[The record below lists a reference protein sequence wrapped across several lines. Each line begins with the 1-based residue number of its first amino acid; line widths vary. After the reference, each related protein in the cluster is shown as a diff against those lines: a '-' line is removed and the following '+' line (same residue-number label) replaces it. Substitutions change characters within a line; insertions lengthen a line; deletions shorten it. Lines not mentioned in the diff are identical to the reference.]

1 VSSTSKRYGEEIMKP
16 VNIIRRSKILFVI
29 AGCLS
34 FVCSYQAQADNN
46 IYISSTSNTSGDPNL
61 LNPASINIG
70 YENKNATAA
79 SPLLIIVA
87 VPDLPNGEPVP
98 TLSNVSLLSG
108 TFYGLTFTSGVN
120 SAFSLTS
127 GSVYNALGLPGPAS
141 ASFANFKNFVPATV
155 TSFDLYVFA
164 ENCALG
170 MSSCAAPLN
179 IDIENSVPGTFIT
192 AFNCPLVSSTP
203 CRNGTEGATP
213 FTTSGVTPEPTT
225 MLLFGTGLVAL
236 VAKRR
241 RRMPRNPIAA

>member
-1 VSSTSKRYGEEIMKP
+1 MKP
-16 VNIIRRSKILFVI
+16 MGRTHRYEILFVI

-34 FVCSYQAQADNN
+34 LVCSYQTKADNN

-108 TFYGLTFTSGVN
+108 TFYGLTFTGGLN

-127 GSVYNALGLPGPAS
+127 GSVYNTLGLPGPAS
-141 ASFANFKNFVPATV
+141 ASFANFKLFVPAAV

-164 ENCALG
+164 DNCALG
-170 MSSCAAPLN
+170 ATSCAAPIN

-192 AFNCPLVSSTP
+192 AFNCPVVSSVP

-213 FTTSGVTPEPTT
+213 FTTAGLVTPEPST
-225 MLLFGTGLVAL
+225 MLLFGTGLIAL
-236 VAKRR
+236 KAKLRR
-241 RRMPRNPIAA
+241 RKSEKKAIA

>member
-1 VSSTSKRYGEEIMKP
+1 MKRIAMTHRWG
-16 VNIIRRSKILFVI
+16 ILLVI

-34 FVCSYQAQADNN
+34 LVCSYPAKADNN
-46 IYISSTSNTSGDPNL
+46 IYVSSTSNTSGDPNL

-70 YENKNATAA
+70 YQNKNASAA

-108 TFYGLTFTSGVN
+108 TFYGLTFTGGVN

-127 GSVYNALGLPGPAS
+127 GSVYNTLGLPGPAS

-164 ENCALG
+164 EGCALG
-170 MSSCAAPLN
+170 MSSCPAPLN

-192 AFNCPLVSSTP
+192 AFNCPAVASTP

-213 FTTSGVTPEPTT
+213 FTTSGLISPGLVTPEPTS

-236 VAKRR
+236 GAKFRR
-241 RRMPRNPIAA
+241 RKASDSIAA

>member
-1 VSSTSKRYGEEIMKP
+1 MKLMGRTRRYE
-16 VNIIRRSKILFVI
+16 ILFLI

-34 FVCSYQAQADNN
+34 LVYSYQAQADNN

-70 YENKNATAA
+70 YENKNAIAS

-108 TFYGLTFTSGVN
+108 SFYGLTFTGGVN
-120 SAFSLTS
+120 SQFSLTS
-127 GSVYNALGLPGPAS
+127 GSVYNTLGLPGPVS
-141 ASFANFKNFVPATV
+141 ASFANFKDFVPATV

-164 ENCALG
+164 DNCALG
-170 MSSCAAPLN
+170 TTSCAAPIN

-192 AFNCPLVSSTP
+192 AFNCPVVSSTP

-213 FTTSGVTPEPTT
+213 FTTAGLVTPEPTS

-236 VAKRR
+236 GAKLRR
-241 RRMPRNPIAA
+241 RKSGKEVIA

>member
-1 VSSTSKRYGEEIMKP
+1 MKP
-16 VNIIRRSKILFVI
+16 TAMTHRCGILFVI

-34 FVCSYQAQADNN
+34 FVCSYQARADNN
-46 IYISSTSNTSGDPNL
+46 IYVSSTSNTSGDPNL

-70 YENKNATAA
+70 YQNTNANAA

-98 TLSNVSLLSG
+98 MLSNVSLLSG
-108 TFYGLTFTSGVN
+108 TFYGLTFTGGVN

-127 GSVYNALGLPGPAS
+127 GSVYSTLGLPGPAS
-141 ASFANFKNFVPATV
+141 SSFANFKNFVPATV

-170 MSSCAAPLN
+170 MTSCAAPLN

-192 AFNCPLVSSTP
+192 AFNCPAVSPTP

-213 FTTSGVTPEPTT
+213 FTTAGLVTPEPTT
-225 MLLFGTGLVAL
+225 MLLFGTGSVVLG
-236 VAKRR
+236 AKLRR
-241 RRMPRNPIAA
+241 RKSQNPIAA

>member
-1 VSSTSKRYGEEIMKP
+1 MKRMGMRYSSA
-16 VNIIRRSKILFVI
+16 ILLLIV
-29 AGCLS
+29 GCIS
-34 FVCSYQAQADNN
+34 VVCSYQTRADNN

-70 YENKNATAA
+70 YENKNASAA

-87 VPDLPNGEPVP
+87 VPDLPGGEPVP

-127 GSVYNALGLPGPAS
+127 GSVYHTLGLPGPAS
-141 ASFANFKNFVPATV
+141 ESFANFKPFVPSTV
-155 TSFDLYVFA
+155 ASFDLYVFA
-164 ENCALG
+164 DNCALG
-170 MSSCAAPLN
+170 MASCAAPLN
-179 IDIENSVPGTFIT
+179 IDIENSVPGTFIA
-192 AFNCPLVSSTP
+192 AFNCPAVASTP

-213 FTTSGVTPEPTT
+213 FTTSGLVTPEPTS

-236 VAKRR
+236 GAKLRR
-241 RRMPRNPIAA
+241 QKASDSNAS

>member
-1 VSSTSKRYGEEIMKP
+1 MGRTRRYE
-16 VNIIRRSKILFVI
+16 ILFLIV
-29 AGCLS
+29 GCLS
-34 FVCSYQAQADNN
+34 LVCSYQARADNN
-46 IYISSTSNTSGDPNL
+46 IYVSSTSNTSGDPNP

-70 YENKNATAA
+70 YENKNATGA

-108 TFYGLTFTSGVN
+108 TFYGLTFTGGVN

-127 GSVYNALGLPGPAS
+127 GSVYNTLGLPGPAS
-141 ASFANFKNFVPATV
+141 ASFANFKDFVPATV

-164 ENCALG
+164 DNCALG
-170 MSSCAAPLN
+170 TTSCATPIT

-192 AFNCPLVSSTP
+192 AFNCPVVSSTP

-213 FTTSGVTPEPTT
+213 LTTSGLVTPEPTS

-236 VAKRR
+236 GAKLRR
-241 RRMPRNPIAA
+241 RKSGKEVIA